1 MYVFGVAGL
10 EGKLFCQL
18 FLSREGE
25 CTPLPLTSFPLMGNG
40 GACAYGQI
48 ADALCVGLLMF
59 VNAFMCVSV
68 EFKEYWD
75 HYKNGKLF
83 GCYGSNTK
91 TWKNGNRLPLVLY

>member
-18 FLSREGE
+18 FLAREAE

-75 HYKNGKLF
+75 HYKKK
-83 GCYGSNTK
+83 K
-91 TWKNGNRLPLVLY
+91 TVRRRKTIWMLRVKYKNMEKWK